1 MNVECKTPKEC
12 KYGTVYEI
20 FCANCN
26 SVYIG
31 EMGRSLKGRIKEH
44 KYAVNRGD
52 AKNRIAVHAWGSQHK
67 VDWSSARVR
76 TVEWFLWKR
85 KVLEAIYIQREEKTF
100 NPDRGLQLSAV
111 WTPIINS
118 KYQTV
123 PVEAEREE
131 RHLT

>member
-1 MNVECKTPKEC
+1 MNAECETPKEC

-31 EMGRSLKGRIKEH
+31 EMGRSLKDRIKEY

-52 AKNRIAVHAWGSQHK
+52 TKIAVHAWGSQHK
-67 VDWSSARVR
+67 VDWSSAKMR
-76 TVEWFLWKR
+76 TAECFLWKR
-85 KVLEAIYIQREEKTF
+85 KVLEAIYSQREEKTS
-100 NPDRGLQLSAV
+100 NLDCGLQLSAV